1 MTTILAS
8 RLESGDLDGSLSRI
22 YVTDEAVA
30 GARAKFGSLLAEFTS
45 NFPGLT
51 PSLYTAAGRTEMGG
65 NHTDHQHGRVLAA
78 SVDMETIAVAASNGT
93 RVLRVVSTQYPED
106 AVDLDDLEPKPE
118 EEGKSIA
125 LVRGIAR
132 NLSDRG
138 YSLDGATILTLSGV
152 PGGSGLSSSAAFEV
166 LIGNVLGHLFC
177 NDELSPVE
185 IAKVGQYAENVYFGK
200 PSGLMDQM
208 ACSVGGIIGI
218 DFADP
223 NEPAITEVN
232 FDLASSGYVMC
243 IIDSGADHADLTEDY
258 ADITREMR
266 AVARYFEKDFL
277 RDVSPEEFWNGL
289 SGMRESVGD
298 RAAARAAHFFG
309 DNARVGEQVA
319 ALSEG
324 RFDDFLK
331 YVEESGRSSGLY
343 LQNLRSESSDD
354 QSVVLTSALAD
365 QLLAGKGAVR
375 VHGGG
380 FAGTVQAYVPTEE
393 AEGFKSRMESVL
405 GNGSCAVVT
414 VRPVGGAFVAE

>member
-1 MTTILAS
+1 MTTTLAS
-8 RLESGDLDGSLSRI
+8 RIESGDLDGRLSQI
-22 YVTDEAVA
+22 YVTGEAVA
-30 GARAKFGSLLAEFTS
+30 RSRAKFRVLLAEFTAHY
-45 NFPGLT
+45 PDLT

-78 SVDMETIAVAASNGT
+78 SVDMETVAVAARNGT
-93 RVLRVVSTQYPED
+93 RTLRVVSPQYPED
-106 AVDLDDLEPKPE
+106 AVDLDDLEPRPE

-132 NLSDRG
+132 NLIDRG
-138 YSLDGATILTLSGV
+138 YAVEGATILTFSEV

-185 IAKVGQYAENVYFGK
+185 IAKIGQYAENVYFGK

-218 DFADP
+218 DFEDP
-223 NEPAITEVN
+223 NEPAITEVH
-232 FDLASSGYVMC
+232 FDLARSGYVMC

-258 ADITREMR
+258 ADITREMG
-266 AVARYFEKDFL
+266 AVAKYFGKKFL
-277 RDVSPEEFWNGL
+277 REVSPEKFWNELLGV
-289 SGMRESVGD
+289 RESIGG

-309 DNARVGEQVA
+309 DNARVAEQIA
-319 ALSEG
+319 ALVQG

-343 LQNLRSESSDD
+343 LQNLRSASSND

-380 FAGTVQAYVPTEE
+380 FAGTVQAYVPVEE
-393 AEGFKSRMESVL
+393 ADAFKARVESVL
-405 GNGSCAVVT
+405 GDGSCAVVT
-414 VRPVGGAFVAE
+414 VRPVGGAFIAE

>member
-1 MTTILAS
+1 MTKTLAA
-8 RLESGDLDGSLSRI
+8 RLDGGDLDGRLAQI
-22 YVTDEAVA
+22 YVTDRAVA
-30 GARAKFGSLLAEFTS
+30 QARTKLGSLLDEFTS
-45 NFPGLT
+45 DYPELT

-78 SVDMETIAVAASNGT
+78 SVDMETVAVAAPNGT
-93 RVLRVVSTQYPED
+93 RIIRVTSTQYPED
-106 AVDLDDLEPKPE
+106 VVDLDDLEPKPE

-132 NLSDRG
+132 NLVDRG
-138 YSLDGATILTLSGV
+138 YSLEGATILTLSGV

-166 LIGNVLGHLFC
+166 LIGNVLSHLFC

-185 IAKVGQYAENVYFGK
+185 IAKIGKYAENVYFGK

-208 ACSVGGIIGI
+208 ACSIGGIIGI

-223 NEPAITEVN
+223 NEPAITEVH

-243 IIDSGADHADLTEDY
+243 IVDSGADHADLTEDY

-266 AVARYFEKDFL
+266 AVARYFKKEYL
-277 RDVSPEEFWNGL
+277 RDVNPEEFWENL
-289 SGMRESVGD
+289 SGVRESIGD

-343 LQNLRSESSDD
+343 LQNLRSEASAD

-365 QLLAGKGAVR
+365 QLLGGSGAVR

-380 FAGTVQAYVPTEE
+380 FAGTVQAYVP
-393 AEGFKSRMESVL
+393 AEDAETFKSRIEAVL
-405 GNGSCAVVT
+405 GRGSCSVVT
-414 VRPVGGAFVAE
+414 VRPVGGAFIAE